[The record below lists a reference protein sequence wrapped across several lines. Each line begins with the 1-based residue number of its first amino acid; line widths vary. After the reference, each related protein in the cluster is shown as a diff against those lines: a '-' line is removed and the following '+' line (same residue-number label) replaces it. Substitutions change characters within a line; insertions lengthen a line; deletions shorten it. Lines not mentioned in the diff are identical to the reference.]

1 MDPCSLPS
9 RALSRRSAERTRTL
23 PGGLCRH
30 GHPSAG
36 KELLESGEGSL
47 QVWGVW
53 AAPPST
59 PKCHAAPL
67 PARQSWGPVSLPSS
81 WCNI

>member
-30 GHPSAG
+30 RHPSDG

-47 QVWGVW
+47 QV
-53 AAPPST
+53 
-59 PKCHAAPL
+59 
-67 PARQSWGPVSLPSS
+67 
-81 WCNI
+81 